1 MVDPTV
7 SISAGV
13 MNSLLSKLTKL
24 LSDEYK
30 LLKSVRKEVKF
41 LKDELSSMNAL
52 IQKLEDMEELD
63 VQAREWRDKV
73 RELAYDFE
81 DCIDVFMH
89 NLGGEGEKAGLVG
102 KSERWIKKLQLRRH
116 LASQIQELKA
126 RVVEEA
132 ERQRRYKVSECVS
145 SSRAVDIDYRLAS
158 LYAEADKLVG
168 IDGPRE
174 EIAQRLLE
182 GENGSSQ
189 QLKLVSIVGPGGIGK
204 TTLATQVY
212 NRIRNKFDC
221 TAFVS
226 VSQNLDTLKILKE
239 ILLGIGYCSN
249 RMLDHEQQVIDVI
262 RQYLADKRYLFIID
276 DIRSIKAWDIIKYAL
291 VQNNK
296 SSRVITTTQIQ
307 DVATTCCLHCD
318 GQVYMMQPLD
328 ESDSRR
334 LFLKRVFDSEDNCP
348 EQYRM
353 ITENMLHKCKG
364 VPLAITS
371 IATLLAS
378 QGMNVEKWEN
388 MHNSFYS
395 ELETNPALEWMRY
408 VPSLSYNDLS
418 HELKTCLLYLGIY
431 PEDYPIKKV
440 DLVRRW
446 VAEGF
451 VSEKHG
457 LDLEEVAGS
466 YFDEL
471 INRSMIQ
478 PGKII
483 RGEMHYCR
491 VHDLMLDHIISKCTV
506 ENFFTIIDRKYKM
519 KQTLFPVRRLCCH
532 FSNGN
537 IALESLRL
545 KKVRSFTTF
554 PASDCMQ
561 PPISKFE
568 LLRVLNLQTNPSPD
582 SQCLDLSA
590 ISNLFLLRYLR
601 ARGFRNLKLP
611 EKIGKLQ
618 NLMTLDLGDSEVVCA
633 IPLDVTSLSSLRHLT
648 VPRGAVLPD
657 GIGKLITLRTL
668 EEFDLGKN
676 SMQNIKYLGELTN
689 LMELQLRH
697 EDSGIFQP
705 LTHMERRKYE
715 VLAVSLCKI
724 GNSNLRSLVAHPGVS
739 LGCVLNCSLTH
750 PRCLRRLHLDSC
762 CPTFP
767 KWMAQA
773 VRLTSLILE
782 VEELCSEDV
791 HVLAGLPCLTYL
803 DLGAAKAPNRSI
815 MIQINSN
822 EFSCLK
828 EFKFK
833 YHILLLSFEPGAMPT
848 LQSLDLTFSGGS
860 VIGIEHLAS
869 LEEISVY
876 LKALPC
882 DLSKIRSEISDALDR
897 HPRNHTVR
905 RRRFIFTPCLDDR
918 DCSGSFQ
925 DLVED

>member
-13 MNSLLSKLTKL
+13 MNSLLSKLTTL
-24 LSDEYK
+24 LSDEFK

-52 IQKLEDMEELD
+52 IRKLEDVEELD

-73 RELAYDFE
+73 RELAFDFE
-81 DCIDVFMH
+81 DCIDVFMC
-89 NLGGEGEKAGLVG
+89 NLGGEGEKAGLIG
-102 KSERWIKKLQLRRH
+102 KSARQIKKLRLRRH
-116 LASQIQELKA
+116 LASQIHELKA

-132 ERQRRYKVSECVS
+132 ERHQRYKVNESVS
-145 SSRAVDIDYRLAS
+145 KSRAVDIDYRLVS
-158 LYAEADKLVG
+158 LYAEEDKLVG

-174 EIAQRLLE
+174 KITKCLLE
-182 GENGSSQ
+182 GETGSSQ
-189 QLKLVSIVGPGGIGK
+189 ELKVVSIVGPGGLGK
-204 TTLATQVY
+204 TTLATQLY
-212 NRIRNKFDC
+212 KRIRNKFDC

-226 VSQNLDTLKILKE
+226 VSQNPDMLKILKE
-239 ILLGIGYCSN
+239 ILLEVGYHSLHI
-249 RMLDHEQQVIDVI
+249 LDHQQKVIDAL

-276 DIRSIKAWDIIKYAL
+276 DIWSIKAWDIIKCAL

-307 DVATTCCLHCD
+307 DVATACCLHCL

-328 ESDSRR
+328 KYDSRQ
-334 LFLKRVFDSEDNCP
+334 LFCKSVFDSEDNCP
-348 EQYRM
+348 EQFRM
-353 ITENMLHKCKG
+353 ITEEMLHKCKG

-371 IATLLAS
+371 IATLLAR
-378 QGMNVEKWEN
+378 QGMNIEKWEN
-388 MHNSFYS
+388 IQNSFYS
-395 ELETNPALEWMRY
+395 ELETNPALEWMRH

-440 DLVRRW
+440 DLIRRW
-446 VAEGF
+446 IAEGF

-457 LDLEEVAGS
+457 LDFEDVGGS

-491 VHDLMLDHIISKCTV
+491 VHDLMLDHIVSRCTD
-506 ENFFTIIDRKYKM
+506 ENFITIIDKKYKM
-519 KQTLFPVRRLCCH
+519 KQTLFPVRRLCCQ

-537 IALESLRL
+537 LALENLRL
-545 KKVRSFTTF
+545 EKVRSFTTF

-582 SQCLDLSA
+582 SQCIDLSA

-618 NLMTLDLGDSEVVCA
+618 NLMTLDIGDSKVVSA
-633 IPLDVTSLSSLRHLT
+633 IPPDVTSLSALRHLT
-648 VPRGAVLPD
+648 VPRGAALPN
-657 GIGKLITLRTL
+657 GIGKLIALRTL

-676 SMQNIKYLGELTN
+676 STQNIKDLGELTN
-689 LMELQLRH
+689 LKELQLRH
-697 EDSGIFQP
+697 DDSRIFQP
-705 LTHMERRKYE
+705 LTHMERMKYE
-715 VLAVSLCKI
+715 VLAVSLCKL
-724 GNSNLRSLVAHPGVS
+724 GNSSLRSLVAHPEVS
-739 LGCVLNCSLTH
+739 LGCVLDCSFTH
-750 PRCLRRLHLDSC
+750 PRCLRKLHLDSC
-762 CPTFP
+762 CPTVP
-767 KWMAQA
+767 KWMVQA

-782 VEELCSEDV
+782 VEELCSNDV
-791 HVLAGLPCLTYL
+791 QCLAGLPCLTYL
-803 DLGAAKAPNRSI
+803 DLGAAKTPDKSI

-822 EFSCLK
+822 EFPCLK

-833 YHILLLSFEPGAMPT
+833 YDTLLLTFEPGAMSM
-848 LQSLDLTFSGGS
+848 LESLDLTFNGGS
-860 VIGIEHLAS
+860 VVGIEYLGS

-882 DLSKIRSEISDALDR
+882 DLSKLRFEISDALNR
-897 HPRNHTVR
+897 HPRNQTIR
-905 RRRFIFTPCLDDR
+905 KKRFIFTPHLDEKGWFR
-918 DCSGSFQ
+918 NSL
-925 DLVED
+925 DLDKD